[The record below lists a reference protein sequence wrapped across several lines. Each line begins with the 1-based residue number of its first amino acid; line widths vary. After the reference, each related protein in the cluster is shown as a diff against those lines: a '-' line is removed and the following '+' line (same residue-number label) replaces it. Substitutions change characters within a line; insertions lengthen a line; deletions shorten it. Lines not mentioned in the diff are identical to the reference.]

1 MSILGALIYY
11 VFAGLSDV
19 ARGSSCSSDT
29 LDDSYSM
36 VDGGLIGTQPALL
49 ADTKSLIDSL
59 IHTQQKYNRI
69 PQQMLQSYYSTHCA
83 PVSQAL
89 NLQTENTYT
98 KV

>member
-1 MSILGALIYY
+1 MSILGALIYH

-29 LDDSYSM
+29 LDVSYSM
-36 VDGGLIGTQPALL
+36 VDGGLIGTLPALL

-59 IHTQQKYNRI
+59 IQTQQKYNRI

-89 NLQTENTYT
+89 NQ
-98 KV
+98 